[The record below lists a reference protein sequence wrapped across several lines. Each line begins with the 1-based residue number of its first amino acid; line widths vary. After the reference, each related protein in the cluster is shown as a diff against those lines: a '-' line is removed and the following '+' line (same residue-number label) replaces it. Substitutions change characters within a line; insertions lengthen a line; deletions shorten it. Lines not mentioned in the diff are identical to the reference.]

1 MEFNIPE
8 TLKEEHDDLHEE
20 LARVTDIGGGTGETA
35 KKVAAIMHPHFIK
48 EEEFALPPLGLLAP
62 LAKGEVKKE
71 MEDVLHLTER
81 LKAELS
87 QMLAEHRAIIDS
99 LLKLA
104 DVATRENKLEIA
116 FFAKKLIL
124 HARTEEEVLYPAS
137 ILVGEYLKIKLN
149 KQGS

>member
-1 MEFNIPE
+1 
-8 TLKEEHDDLHEE
+8 
-20 LARVTDIGGGTGETA
+20 
-35 KKVAAIMHPHFIK
+35 
-48 EEEFALPPLGLLAP
+48 
-62 LAKGEVKKE
+62 

-149 KQGS
+149 KQDS

>member
-20 LARVTDIGGGTGETA
+20 LARVTDIGGGTGEAA

-149 KQGS
+149 KQDS